1 MSERKSI
8 SNAFRWMFIERISVQ
23 GIQFILQIALAR
35 LLNPEYYGELSIMI
49 IFVNIAQVFVQNGFA
64 TALIQN
70 KDVTEDDFSTVF
82 WVSLG
87 VVSGLY
93 IVLFLFAPV
102 IANFYNMPDIIV
114 PFRVISAVLFPS
126 ALNSIQTAKISRE
139 LDFKKLFY
147 SNIGGIIVA
156 GISGIILAISGAGI
170 WALVAQTLL
179 NTSFSC
185 LVMWF
190 VVKWRPRWVVC
201 KERLKVLISFGW
213 KLLVSSLLENL
224 YQQLSSLVIGKKYDA
239 DMLAY
244 YDRGRQF
251 PQFLINAL
259 NSTVQG
265 VLLPAMSAEQEHK
278 EKVKSL
284 MRQSISLSC
293 YIVFPMMAGLA
304 AVATPMVRVLLT
316 DKWLPCVPFLQIFC
330 FTQAFF
336 VLNSANLQA
345 INAMGRSD
353 IYLKLE
359 VMKKIVGVTALVIAL
374 VFFDSPIAIALTGV
388 VTTPIGLLINASPNK
403 KLVNYSYLEQLK
415 DIFPSFLLSMSMFGV
430 VYAVQLLNFSSLFTL
445 VLQIIT
451 GILFYI
457 GVSHF
462 LKLEPYERVLQII
475 KKRITKN

>member
-1 MSERKSI
+1 MSQRKSI
-8 SNAFRWMFIERISVQ
+8 SSAFRWMFIERISVQ
-23 GIQFILQIALAR
+23 GVQFLLQIVLAR
-35 LLNPEYYGELSIMI
+35 LLDPEYYGELSIMI

-70 KDVTEDDFSTVF
+70 KDVTEDDFSSVF
-82 WVSLG
+82 WVSLA
-87 VVSGLY
+87 VVTGLY
-93 IVLFLFAPV
+93 AVLFFAAPIV
-102 IANFYNMPDIIV
+102 AAFYNMPEIV
-114 PFRVISAVLFPS
+114 APFRAISLVLFPS

-147 SNIGGIIVA
+147 SNVGGILVA
-156 GISGIILAISGAGI
+156 GIVGIGLAFSGAGI

-190 VVKWRPRWVVC
+190 VVRWRPRLAINGQ
-201 KERLKVLISFGW
+201 RLKVLVSFGW
-213 KLLVSSLLENL
+213 KLLVSSLLESL
-224 YQQLSSLVIGKKYDA
+224 YQQLSSLIIGKKYDA
-239 DMLAY
+239 DTLAY

-265 VLLPAMSAEQEHK
+265 VLLPAMSAEQDHK
-278 EKVKSL
+278 DKVKAL
-284 MRQSISLSC
+284 MRQSITLSC

-304 AVATPMVRVLLT
+304 AVATPLVRVLLT
-316 DKWLPCVPFLQIFC
+316 DKWLPCVPFLQIYC

-359 VMKKIVGVTALVIAL
+359 IMKKVVGVVGLLIAVL
-374 VFFDSPIAIALTGV
+374 FFESPIAIALVGV
-388 VTTPIGLLINASPNK
+388 ATTPIGLLINASPNK
-403 KLVNYSYLEQLK
+403 KLIDYSYLEQLK
-415 DIFPSFLLSMSMFGV
+415 DILPSFLLSMCMFGV
-430 VYAVQLLNFSSLFTL
+430 VYAVQLLNFPSIITL
-445 VLQIIT
+445 VLQIAV
-451 GILFYI
+451 GVLFYL
-457 GVSHF
+457 GVSAF
-462 LKLEPYERVLQII
+462 LKLEPFERVIQILKGYI
-475 KKRITKN
+475 HKK